1 MNLTIIFYN
10 KKVDLEYSVQQ
21 GLSQNSMRRIGCKHG
36 VKEHQYPLEKAV
48 FFNLI
53 IRSNLEL
60 NAT

>member
-48 FFNLI
+48 FFI
-53 IRSNLEL
+53 
-60 NAT
+60 